1 MGHCCTPIKV
11 PKVANFHINHTDNQ
25 LEVVLTNGQT
35 FSVSQAELEE
45 FLGGNGGNGVSDVIV
60 EGGELKVVS
69 ADGTKKTVALPTAT
83 TTRDGIVMLAT
94 PAEVTAGTNNT
105 KAVTPAGV
113 KAATDETLADAKA
126 YADQLARQN
135 APKPVPAAT
144 TTTAGTIGI
153 ATTAEAKAGTD
164 NTSAMTPATTKAAVE
179 DALGSD
185 SNKATATKLGTVK
198 LGNRALANDGS
209 TVLGYFVNA

>member
-1 MGHCCTPIKV
+1 MGHCCTPIKT
-11 PKVANFHINHTDNQ
+11 PKVANFHINHTDSQ

-35 FSVSQAELEE
+35 FSVSKAELED
-45 FLGGNGGNGVSDVIV
+45 FLGSNGVSDVIV

-69 ADGTKKTVALPTAT
+69 ADGTKKTVTLPTAT

-144 TTTAGTIGI
+144 TTTAGTIKI

-164 NTSAMTPATTKAAVE
+164 NTSAMTPATTKAVVD
-179 DALGSD
+179 DAFGSNA
-185 SNKATATKLGTVK
+185 NKATTDKSGTVK

-209 TVLGYFVNA
+209 TVLGYFVNV

>member
-1 MGHCCTPIKV
+1 MGNCCAPIKI
-11 PKVANFHINHTDNQ
+11 PKVANFHINHTDSQ

-45 FLGGNGGNGVSDVIV
+45 FLGGNGVSDVIV

-94 PAEVTAGTNNT
+94 PAEVTAGT
-105 KAVTPAGV
+105 KAVV
-113 KAATDETLADAKA
+113 DDAFGS
-126 YADQLARQN
+126 N
-135 APKPVPAAT
+135 A
-144 TTTAGTIGI
+144 
-153 ATTAEAKAGTD
+153 
-164 NTSAMTPATTKAAVE
+164 
-179 DALGSD
+179 
-185 SNKATATKLGTVK
+185 NKATTDKSGTVK

-209 TVLGYFVNA
+209 TVLGYFVNV